1 MRKHAGDRLA
11 HRGAKGDVDAVER
24 HAEAV
29 GISRLLE
36 QRARR
41 RDVIRHPALE
51 LRHVA
56 VDQAREKR
64 AGGAGL
70 STQHL
75 ADNGVDVDRLV
86 DGAPHAQVL
95 ERVLALD
102 VAELQLVA
110 ALVETEILRS
120 DIGGV
125 GELESSFLLQT
136 RDVLEGGIDDEVDLA
151 RDQRRHPR
159 RVGLDDDVDRL
170 VDIAALAPPIR
181 VGDQHG
187 AGVGFVALEP
197 VGPGA
202 VGVANRVGLLPRI
215 VILRLDDPV
224 RRGPRL
230 AHDADV
236 HEFFRQH
243 GIGRGEQEVD
253 GQIVDLARRLDTTQL
268 EGPLRVLGQRPL
280 DRKHDVVG
288 GEGGSV
294 VKLDSRAELEAPPFR
309 LQVLP

>member
-1 MRKHAGDRLA
+1 M
-11 HRGAKGDVDAVER
+11 
-24 HAEAV
+24 
-29 GISRLLE
+29 
-36 QRARR
+36 
-41 RDVIRHPALE
+41 
-51 LRHVA
+51 
-56 VDQAREKR
+56 
-64 AGGAGL
+64 

-151 RDQRRHPR
+151 RYQRRHPR

-187 AGVGFVALEP
+187 AGVGFVALEA

-243 GIGRGEQEVD
+243 GVGRGEQEVD

-268 EGPLRVLGQRPL
+268 EGPLRILGQRPL
-280 DRKHDVVG
+280 DRKHDIVG
-288 GEGGSV
+288 GERCAI
-294 VKLDSRAELEAPPFR
+294 VKLDPGAELEAPAFR
-309 LQVLP
+309 FHVLPRYGERGLEREIAVAAHQRIVNLTDHARVVLQCQRMRIHRLRVERARHALRFRRVRERSQASGKQH